1 MRDAYFRRG
10 RRWPLLLALLLLL
23 GQPLWAQQT
32 HKKVVL
38 QAFWWDYWNSNYPAG
53 WANYLADLAPRLKGL
68 GIDAVWIPPTAKN
81 KNAISDVGYSPFDHY
96 DLGDKY
102 QKGGT
107 GTRVG
112 TKDELLRLVA
122 VLHANGIEVIQDVVL
137 NHADGAGTSTGAG
150 GQDPNSYAMSS
161 NNGYKTFRYACYATP
176 LPEAGETATEYLVR
190 QGRWTKNY
198 PNFHAHLGHNTT
210 SGDMAAPYFGPD
222 FCYGADDSAPD
233 GGSDGYGPSTT
244 SSYNPPQSAGYS
256 RDQARSW
263 LLWLKKQTGVDGFR
277 WDAVKHFSYAAQQ
290 DWSYNLKYLAGWA
303 NGGEAMYN
311 VGEFVGGGSTLDGYV
326 SSVKGQNGGSE
337 FLMGTFDFGLRDG
350 LYQMVSNGGG
360 FDIGTLPGYQ
370 QGQRV
375 AQYGAGSSAVYVHRT
390 APFVNNHDTFRPQV
404 SSSGNYTGW
413 NTGDELAPHID
424 PFDPRLSAAYAV
436 AFAVDGNP
444 QIFFEDL
451 FNVGG
456 TNKRYSH
463 LPTSSTDLPVRD
475 DLVNLIWCHQNLHF
489 KDGAYKVRW
498 QAADHLV
505 IERSTKAL
513 VGINDNW
520 DTWQETYVD
529 SDFAPGTRLV
539 DYSGANGS
547 YVYVVPQDQRV
558 RINTPPC
565 NGSALGGRRGYSVW
579 APEGQGS
586 SFSPA
591 RAAATTQE
599 WELADDLGDRNCQS
613 LGQGGR
619 LPDNSTNQRVVGKIY
634 VQAGQSVSYEL
645 YPELPGTGR
654 DLTFGLYDLRGN
666 RLQAAT
672 GAGTI
677 LGNYTPSNTGW
688 LALKLRNTSS
698 TYAGQR
704 CYVKVTY
711 TAPATLDART
721 ALAANAVAIWTG
733 NDNSTDAT
741 SCRNWEGG
749 LQPSASTDV
758 LVPAGSS
765 FMPALGS
772 GTLLARSLTV
782 ETGASL
788 TLAAGSTL
796 RLTGN
801 LTNNG
806 TLTAGG
812 TVELVGT
819 GTQTLGGSGA
829 LSFTNLTVN
838 NPADV
843 QLLAPASLS
852 GTLALSSGHLVL
864 GDQNL
869 TLASTASISGADASR
884 YLITKNDP
892 AGGGALVRPAAA
904 GATLLY
910 PVGTS
915 ASYTPLSLQNTGG
928 SAVTVPVRVF
938 GGVLQNGTSGAAH
951 AQATAFVDRT
961 WDVSPSAALTATL
974 TFQWNAAD
982 ENAGFDRSRAAVL
995 HYNGNGSWG
1004 SYSTSAVSGAGP
1016 YTVTA
1021 TGVSSFSPFSVGTG
1035 GVVLPVTLLDFSAQR
1050 LGPATVQLRWATA
1063 QEQDNAGFD
1072 VEKSADGTAFRRL
1085 GRVAGHGTSTQRQ
1098 HYAFA
1103 DADAAGAAYYRLRQL
1118 DANGTATYSAPQY
1131 VAASAATALT
1141 LYPNPTTGEVRID
1154 GLPASAQLQLT
1165 LRTAPGRAVL
1175 STPLLAPGA
1184 AAARLSA
1191 ALLQAAPG
1199 LYVLTVVID
1208 GQPQHLKVVKQ

>member
-1 MRDAYFRRG
+1 MLDAYSRRG

-23 GQPLWAQQT
+23 VQPLWAQQT

-53 WANYLADLAPRLKGL
+53 WANYLTDLAPRLKSL
-68 GIDAVWIPPTAKN
+68 GIDAVWIPPTVKN
-81 KNAISDVGYSPFDHY
+81 KNATSDVGYSPFDHY

-102 QKGGT
+102 QKGAT

-150 GQDPNSYAMSS
+150 GQDPDSYAMSS
-161 NNGYKTFRYACYATP
+161 NNGYKTFRYACYGTP
-176 LPEAGETATEYLVR
+176 LPEAGETSAEYLLR

-198 PNFHAHLGHNTT
+198 PNFHAHAGHNTT

-222 FCYGADDSAPD
+222 FCYGDD

-263 LLWLKKQTGVDGFR
+263 LVWLKKQTGVDGFR

-303 NGGEAMYN
+303 NGGNAMFN
-311 VGEFVGGGSTLDGYV
+311 VGEFVGGGGDLDTYV
-326 SSVKGQNGGSE
+326 GSVTGQNNGSE

-350 LYQMVSNGGG
+350 LYSMVSGNGS
-360 FDIGTLPGYQ
+360 FNIGNLPGYQ

-375 AQYGAGSSAVYVHRT
+375 AQYGSGTSAVYVHRT
-390 APFVNNHDTFRPQV
+390 APFVNNHDTFRPQLDA
-404 SSSGNYTGW
+404 SGNYTGW
-413 NTGDELAPHID
+413 NAGSELAPHID
-424 PFDPRLSAAYAV
+424 PFDPRLSAAYAA

-444 QIFFEDL
+444 QVFFEDL
-451 FNVGG
+451 FNIGG
-456 TNKRYSH
+456 TGKRFSH
-463 LPTSSTDLPVRD
+463 LPTSATDLPLRD

-489 KDGAYKVRW
+489 KDGAYKVRA
-498 QAADHLV
+498 QQADHLV
-505 IERSTKAL
+505 IERGAKAL
-513 VGINDNW
+513 IGINDNW

-529 SDFAPGTRLV
+529 SDFAPGTRLI

-565 NGSALGGRRGYSVW
+565 NGSAAFGRRGYSVW

-586 SFSPA
+586 SNVLPA

-599 WELADDLGDRNCQS
+599 WELADDLGDQNCQS

-634 VQAGQSVSYEL
+634 AQSGQTVTYEL
-645 YPELPGTGR
+645 YPELSGTGR
-654 DLTFGLYDLRGN
+654 DLTFGLYDRQGN

-672 GAGTI
+672 GVGTI
-677 LGNYTPSNTGW
+677 TGTYTPSSTGW

-698 TYAGQR
+698 TYTGQR

-711 TAPATLDART
+711 TAPSAPS
-721 ALAANAVAIWTG
+721 ALSAPAANTVAIWTG
-733 NDNSTDAT
+733 NDNSSDAS

-749 LQPSASTDV
+749 LQPSATTDV

-765 FMPALGS
+765 YMPALGS
-772 GTLLARSLTV
+772 GTLQARSLTV
-782 ETGASL
+782 ESGATL

-796 RLTGN
+796 RLAGN
-801 LTNNG
+801 LSNNG
-806 TLTAGG
+806 TLVSNG
-812 TVELVGT
+812 TVALAGAS
-819 GTQTLGGSGA
+819 TQTLGGSGA
-829 LSFTNLTVN
+829 LSFANLTIDN
-838 NPADV
+838 AADV
-843 QLLAPASLS
+843 QLLAPVSVT
-852 GTLALSSGHLVL
+852 GTLALSNGHLLL

-869 TLASTASISGADASR
+869 TLASTATISGADASR
-884 YLITKNDP
+884 YVVTKNR
-892 AGGGALVRPAAA
+892 AASGGALVRPAPA
-904 GATLLY
+904 GTTLLY

-915 ASYTPLSLQNTGG
+915 ASYTPLTVLNTGTT
-928 SAVTVPVRVF
+928 APTVPVRVF
-938 GGVLQNGTSGAAH
+938 GGVLQNGTSGAPH
-951 AQATAFVDRT
+951 AQASAFVDRT
-961 WDVSPSAALTATL
+961 WDISPSTALTAAL
-974 TFQWNAAD
+974 TFQWNATD
-982 ENAGFDRSRAAVL
+982 ENVGFDRSRAAVM

-1004 SYSTSAVSGAGP
+1004 SYSTTAVGSSGP

-1021 TGVSSFSPFSVGTG
+1021 SGVSSFSPFSIGTG
-1035 GVVLPVTLLDFSAQR
+1035 GVVLPVTLLDFVAQR
-1050 LGPATVQLRWATA
+1050 RGPATVQLRWATA
-1063 QEQDNAGFD
+1063 QEQDNAGFE
-1072 VEKSADGTAFRRL
+1072 VEKSMDGRQYRRI
-1085 GRVAGHGTSTQRQ
+1085 GQVAGHGTSTQRQ
-1098 HYAFA
+1098 AYLFV
-1103 DADAAGAAYYRLRQL
+1103 DDAATAAAYYRLRQT
-1118 DANGTATYSAPQY
+1118 DTDGKTTYSAPQY
-1131 VAASAATALT
+1131 VAAGPGSELT
-1141 LYPNPTTGEVRID
+1141 IYPNPTTGDVRLD
-1154 GLPASAQLQLT
+1154 GLPATAQLQLA
-1165 LRTAPGRAVL
+1165 LRTAPGRVVL
-1175 STPLLAPGA
+1175 STPLLTA
-1184 AAARLSA
+1184 AEASAKLSA
-1191 ALLQAAPG
+1191 ALRRAAPG
-1199 LYVLTVVID
+1199 LYVLTVEVN